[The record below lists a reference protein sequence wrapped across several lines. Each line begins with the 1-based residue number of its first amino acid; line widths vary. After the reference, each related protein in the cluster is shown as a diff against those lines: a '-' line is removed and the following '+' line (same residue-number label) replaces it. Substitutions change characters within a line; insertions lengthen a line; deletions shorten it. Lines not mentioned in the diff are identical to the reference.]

1 MQSRYSFFFTL
12 YQIMGVAGD
21 GEGQEGLGVK
31 SGGKDNITQVQFFQN
46 LNLHWKFTE
55 NLSLYNKFPME
66 IKKFEKLKWSDIVFT
81 ANII

>member
-1 MQSRYSFFFTL
+1 MSIDQSIFISVYSSQST
-12 YQIMGVAGD
+12 
-21 GEGQEGLGVK
+21 
-31 SGGKDNITQVQFFQN
+31 KDNITQVQFFQN

-55 NLSLYNKFPME
+55 TLSLYDKFPME